1 MYGSKSWQSLFEVF
15 RSSLGLLSTAFV
27 VVAPASCCTEQEDSV
42 VRVCSFDLVISIFW
56 ARSSQGQSPWTATRV
71 GEAANP
77 GPVVD
82 ADSDD
87 TFDQQIGLEE
97 EYLQATAIMTTDDAH
112 GPFLPDE
119 IFYDENEQAPGESV
133 HPRPHFSEVAPG
145 CGYPPP
151 PASHPQDPGKNRE
164 ERASPGSHG
173 PVAEEPVGSGVGSPG
188 IPPPNPPRTPQ
199 KKVKQKA
206 QSRATRRCDHGLVI
220 FLPPPPSPQGRCR
233 SRIRRGPSTC
243 SLRSGWENWWSTCG
257 MQPTTF
263 VMETAALRAG

>member
-1 MYGSKSWQSLFEVF
+1 MQRRLKKHEIDELQNHELGRPIRIRNEGSTFSGSFEVTSIRQRGFGEVRVLSRRLLLVRIRPCPCLKGDAMYGSKSWQILFEVF
-15 RSSLGLLSTAFV
+15 RSSLGLLSIAFV

-151 PASHPQDPGKNRE
+151 PASHPQDPGKSRE

-173 PVAEEPVGSGVGSPG
+173 PVAEEPVGSGVGPPG
-188 IPPPNPPRTPQ
+188 FPTPP
-199 KKVKQKA
+199 
-206 QSRATRRCDHGLVI
+206 
-220 FLPPPPSPQGRCR
+220 
-233 SRIRRGPSTC
+233 
-243 SLRSGWENWWSTCG
+243 
-257 MQPTTF
+257 
-263 VMETAALRAG
+263 

>member
-1 MYGSKSWQSLFEVF
+1 MANFVRSF
-15 RSSLGLLSTAFV
+15 RSNLGFLSIAF
-27 VVAPASCCTEQEDSV
+27 VVAPASCWIQEDS
-42 VRVCSFDLVISIFW
+42 VRVCSFDLVISSFLW
-56 ARSSQGQSPWTATRV
+56 SRSGQGQSPWTATRV

-82 ADSDD
+82 EDSDD
-87 TFDQQIGLEE
+87 TFAQQIELEE
-97 EYLQATAIMTTDDAH
+97 EYLQATAAMLADDAH
-112 GPFLPDE
+112 VPFSPDMVFGGE
-119 IFYDENEQAPGESV
+119 DTQAPGESV

-243 SLRSGWENWWSTCG
+243 SSRSGWENWWSICG

-263 VMETAALRAG
+263 AMETAALLSG